1 MFDLFSDILAGLYA
15 LWPSYGAMIIL
26 LTLAVRIV
34 FTPLT
39 VRGTKSMLEMRK
51 IQPELKKLQAKHKGD
66 RAALNEEVQ
75 ALYRTHKINPLG
87 GCLPLLAQAPVF
99 LVMYQVLRGLTR
111 RISEV
116 GKAFGYAG
124 SYQCPQ
130 GPRAP
135 ECSELIER
143 GYNTAI
149 QDGSFSGRTF
159 NPRYVDEG
167 TQLSEALSSDTEM
180 LWLGIDLSFSPSA
193 ALSESFV
200 KALPY
205 LVMVILVGV
214 LGYYQ
219 QRQIAGRNPD
229 VEVNPMQR
237 TLMRVLP
244 IFLPV
249 ISFSL
254 PAGLIVYFITTSAIG
269 VGQQAFITRRVY
281 KPWNE
286 AEEKRKELAESTDPE
301 EEAEASGDQEKPK
314 GLLEGLFGPK
324 QEDQSIHGRRRPS
337 SAPPPRPKAKPPSA
351 KETSGSANRASANK
365 ASASKASASKALQQK
380 AGSRSNNGSNGRNSR
395 QTGVSKRVTP
405 SKKQIEEAN
414 KNKRKRRR

>member
-1 MFDLFSDILAGLYA
+1 MFDLFSNILAGLYA

-51 IQPELKKLQAKHKGD
+51 VQPELKKLQAKHKGN

-75 ALYRTHKINPLG
+75 ALYRQHKINPLG

-99 LVMYQVLRGLTR
+99 LVMFQVLRGLTR
-111 RISEV
+111 RVSDV
-116 GKAFGYAG
+116 GKTLGNIAAQIQTFPAGPGIENRNPAIVDFG
-124 SYQCPQ
+124 
-130 GPRAP
+130 
-135 ECSELIER
+135 
-143 GYNTAI
+143 
-149 QDGSFSGRTF
+149 DRTF
-159 NPRYVDEG
+159 NPRYVDKD
-167 TQLSEALSSDTEM
+167 TQLFKDLDSDTEM
-180 LWLGIDLSFSPSA
+180 IWLGIDLSLSPSSA
-193 ALSESFV
+193 ISDSLI

-205 LVMVILVGV
+205 LVMLILVGI

-219 QRQIAGRNPD
+219 QRQIAGRNTD

-286 AEEKRKELAESTDPE
+286 AEEKRKELAESTD
-301 EEAEASGDQEKPK
+301 EEAQTSEQERPK
-314 GLLEGLFGPK
+314 GLLEGLMGPK
-324 QEDQSIHGRRRPS
+324 QEDHSIHGRRRPS
-337 SAPPPRPKAKPPSA
+337 YAPPPRPKTKPPSV
-351 KETSGSANRASANK
+351 KGTSKPVSNKPAANK
-365 ASASKASASKALQQK
+365 PVAAQSKK
-380 AGSRSNNGSNGRNSR
+380 SNNSPEAKQPRQSNA
-395 QTGVSKRVTP
+395 SKRVTP

-414 KNKRKRRR
+414 KNNKKKRRK

>member
-111 RISEV
+111 RTSEV
-116 GKAFGYAG
+116 GKALGNVVSQIQTCPTGPGINCTVERVDFG
-124 SYQCPQ
+124 
-130 GPRAP
+130 
-135 ECSELIER
+135 E
-143 GYNTAI
+143 
-149 QDGSFSGRTF
+149 RTF

-167 TQLSEALSSDTEM
+167 TQLFKALSSDTEM

-193 ALSESFV
+193 ALSESLV

-219 QRQIAGRNPD
+219 QRQIAGRNTD

-244 IFLPV
+244 IFLPI

-254 PAGLIVYFITTSAIG
+254 PAGLIVYFVTTSAIG

-286 AEEKRKELAESTDPE
+286 AEEKRKELAEIADSD
-301 EEAEASGDQEKPK
+301 EEADAPADDQGKPK

-324 QEDQSIHGRRRPS
+324 QEDYSIHGRRRPS

-351 KETSGSANRASANK
+351 KETSASAAK
-365 ASASKASASKALQQK
+365 APQPK
-380 AGSRSNNGSNGRNSR
+380 AGGRANNSSNSRANSSSNNKNPR

-414 KNKRKRRR
+414 RNKKKRRR

>member
-15 LWPSYGAMIIL
+15 LWPSYGAMIVL

-111 RISEV
+111 RTSEV
-116 GKAFGYAG
+116 GKALGNIVSQLQTCPSGPGINCTVERVDFG
-124 SYQCPQ
+124 
-130 GPRAP
+130 
-135 ECSELIER
+135 E
-143 GYNTAI
+143 
-149 QDGSFSGRTF
+149 RTF

-167 TQLSEALSSDTEM
+167 TQLFKDLSNDTEM

-193 ALSESFV
+193 ALSESLV

-244 IFLPV
+244 IFLPI

-286 AEEKRKELAESTDPE
+286 AEEKRKELAEAAGTEE
-301 EEAEASGDQEKPK
+301 EEAAPADDQEKPK
-314 GLLEGLFGPK
+314 GLMEGLFGPK
-324 QEDQSIHGRRRPS
+324 QEDHGIHGRRRPS
-337 SAPPPRPKAKPPSA
+337 SLPPPRPKAKPPAA
-351 KETSGSANRASANK
+351 KETSRPAPK
-365 ASASKASASKALQQK
+365 TPQPK
-380 AGSRSNNGSNGRNSR
+380 AGSRSNNNSNNSSDNKNPR
-395 QTGVSKRVTP
+395 QTGTSKRVTP

-414 KNKRKRRR
+414 KNKKKRRR

>member
-15 LWPSYGAMIIL
+15 LWPSYGAMIVL

-111 RISEV
+111 RTSEV
-116 GKAFGYAG
+116 GKALGNIVSQLQTCPSGPGINCTVERVDFG
-124 SYQCPQ
+124 
-130 GPRAP
+130 
-135 ECSELIER
+135 E
-143 GYNTAI
+143 
-149 QDGSFSGRTF
+149 RTF

-167 TQLSEALSSDTEM
+167 TQLFKDLSNDTEM

-193 ALSESFV
+193 ALTDSLV

-244 IFLPV
+244 IFLPI

-286 AEEKRKELAESTDPE
+286 AEEKRKELAEAAGTEE
-301 EEAEASGDQEKPK
+301 EEAASADDQEKPK
-314 GLLEGLFGPK
+314 GLMEGMFGPK
-324 QEDQSIHGRRRPS
+324 QEDHGIHGRRRPS
-337 SAPPPRPKAKPPSA
+337 SLPPPRPKAKPPAA
-351 KETSGSANRASANK
+351 KEISRPAPKTP
-365 ASASKASASKALQQK
+365 QPK
-380 AGSRSNNGSNGRNSR
+380 AGSRSNNNSNNSSNNKNPR
-395 QTGVSKRVTP
+395 QTGTSKRVTP

-414 KNKRKRRR
+414 KNKKKRRR

>member
-15 LWPSYGAMIIL
+15 LWPSYGAMIVL

-75 ALYRTHKINPLG
+75 ALYREHKINPLG

-111 RISEV
+111 RTSEV
-116 GKAFGYAG
+116 GKALGNIVSQLQFFPTGPGINREIRQAEFG
-124 SYQCPQ
+124 
-130 GPRAP
+130 
-135 ECSELIER
+135 
-143 GYNTAI
+143 
-149 QDGSFSGRTF
+149 DRTF

-167 TQLSEALSSDTEM
+167 TQLFKDLSTDTEM
-180 LWLGIDLSFSPSA
+180 LWLGMDLSLSPSA
-193 ALSESFV
+193 ALSDSLV

-205 LVMVILVGV
+205 LVMIILVGV

-229 VEVNPMQR
+229 MEVNPMQR

-244 IFLPV
+244 IFLPI

-286 AEEKRKELAESTDPE
+286 AEEKRKELAEAIGTDE
-301 EEAEASGDQEKPK
+301 ESEDPAEDQEKPK

-324 QEDQSIHGRRRPS
+324 QEDASIHGRRRPS
-337 SAPPPRPKAKPPSA
+337 SAPPPRPKSKPPAA
-351 KETSGSANRASANK
+351 KETSKPAPRPAPK
-365 ASASKASASKALQQK
+365 APQTK
-380 AGSRSNNGSNGRNSR
+380 RSNNRSEEKKPR
-395 QTGVSKRVTP
+395 QPNASKRVTP

-414 KNKRKRRR
+414 KKKKRRR

>member
-1 MFDLFSDILAGLYA
+1 MFDLFSNILAGLYA

-51 IQPELKKLQAKHKGD
+51 VQPELKKLQAKHKGD
-66 RAALNEEVQ
+66 RAALNAEVQ
-75 ALYRTHKINPLG
+75 ALHRRHKINPLG

-99 LVMYQVLRGLTR
+99 LVMFQVLRGLTR
-111 RISEV
+111 RVSDV
-116 GKAFGYAG
+116 GKTLGNIV
-124 SYQCPQ
+124 SQSETCPT
-130 GPRAP
+130 GPGIDCTVNSP
-135 ECSELIER
+135 VLS
-143 GYNTAI
+143 
-149 QDGSFSGRTF
+149 DRTF

-167 TQLSEALSSDTEM
+167 TQLFKDLSSDTEM
-180 LWLGIDLSFSPSA
+180 IWLGIDISLSPSSA
-193 ALSESFV
+193 ISDSLI

-205 LVMVILVGV
+205 LVMLILVGI

-219 QRQIAGRNPD
+219 QRQIAGRNTD

-244 IFLPV
+244 IFLPI

-286 AEEKRKELAESTDPE
+286 AEEKRKELEESLDEEDQTPE
-301 EEAEASGDQEKPK
+301 QEKPK
-314 GLLEGLFGPK
+314 GVLEGLFGPK
-324 QEDQSIHGRRRPS
+324 QEDLSVHGRRRPS

-351 KETSGSANRASANK
+351 KG
-365 ASASKASASKALQQK
+365 ASKPVPNKPVPNAPQSKKPNNSPEAKQPRQ
-380 AGSRSNNGSNGRNSR
+380 SNA
-395 QTGVSKRVTP
+395 SKRVTP

-414 KNKRKRRR
+414 KNNKKKRRK

>member
-15 LWPSYGAMIIL
+15 LWPSYGAMIVL

-111 RISEV
+111 RTSEV
-116 GKAFGYAG
+116 GKALGNIVSQLQTCPSGPGINCTVERVDFG
-124 SYQCPQ
+124 
-130 GPRAP
+130 
-135 ECSELIER
+135 
-143 GYNTAI
+143 
-149 QDGSFSGRTF
+149 GRTF

-167 TQLSEALSSDTEM
+167 TQLFKDLSNDTEM

-193 ALSESFV
+193 ALTDSLV

-244 IFLPV
+244 IFLPI

-286 AEEKRKELAESTDPE
+286 AEEKRKELAEAAGTEE
-301 EEAEASGDQEKPK
+301 EEAASADDQEKPK
-314 GLLEGLFGPK
+314 GLMEGLFGPK
-324 QEDQSIHGRRRPS
+324 QEDHGIHGRRRPS
-337 SAPPPRPKAKPPSA
+337 SLQPPRPKAKPPAA
-351 KETSGSANRASANK
+351 KETSRPAPK
-365 ASASKASASKALQQK
+365 TPQPK
-380 AGSRSNNGSNGRNSR
+380 AGSRSNNNSNNSSNNKNPR
-395 QTGVSKRVTP
+395 QTGTSKRVTP

-414 KNKRKRRR
+414 KNKKKRRR

>member
-15 LWPSYGAMIIL
+15 LWPSYGAMIVL

-130 GPRAP
+130 GPGAL
-135 ECSELIER
+135 ECNELIER

-149 QDGSFSGRTF
+149 QDGSFGGRTF

-167 TQLSEALSSDTEM
+167 TQLFKDLSNDTEM

-193 ALSESFV
+193 ALTDSLV

-244 IFLPV
+244 IFLPI

-286 AEEKRKELAESTDPE
+286 AEEKRKELAEAAGTEE
-301 EEAEASGDQEKPK
+301 EEAASADDQEKPK
-314 GLLEGLFGPK
+314 GLMEGMFGPK
-324 QEDQSIHGRRRPS
+324 QEDHGIHGRRRPS
-337 SAPPPRPKAKPPSA
+337 SLPPPRPKAKPPAA
-351 KETSGSANRASANK
+351 KETSRPAPK
-365 ASASKASASKALQQK
+365 TPQPK
-380 AGSRSNNGSNGRNSR
+380 AGSRSNNNSNNSSNNKNPR
-395 QTGVSKRVTP
+395 QTGTSKRVTP

-414 KNKRKRRR
+414 KNKKKRRR

>member
-15 LWPSYGAMIIL
+15 LWPSYGAMIVL

-75 ALYRTHKINPLG
+75 ALYREHKINPLG

-111 RISEV
+111 RTSEV
-116 GKAFGYAG
+116 GKALGNVVSQLQACPSGPGINCRVDRVDFG
-124 SYQCPQ
+124 
-130 GPRAP
+130 
-135 ECSELIER
+135 
-143 GYNTAI
+143 
-149 QDGSFSGRTF
+149 DRTF

-167 TQLSEALSSDTEM
+167 TQLFKDLSSDTEM

-205 LVMVILVGV
+205 LLMVILVGV

-219 QRQIAGRNPD
+219 QRQISGRNPD
-229 VEVNPMQR
+229 MEVNPMQR

-244 IFLPV
+244 IFLPI

-286 AEEKRKELAESTDPE
+286 AEEKRKELAESAESE
-301 EEAEASGDQEKPK
+301 EEAEASDKDQEKPK

-324 QEDQSIHGRRRPS
+324 QEDISIHGRRRPS

-351 KETSGSANRASANK
+351 KEASRPTPQTRTAPKTSQPK
-365 ASASKASASKALQQK
+365 K
-380 AGSRSNNGSNGRNSR
+380 SNNGSEAKKPRQPNASR
-395 QTGVSKRVTP
+395 RVTP

-414 KNKRKRRR
+414 KKKKRRR